1 MTTDFIHGRPMKQ
14 IVLFSLPIMLSSLLQ
29 YTYNMVDNIIVGRYV
44 STNALAAVGN
54 IAPISSFAI
63 GAAFGLTAGF
73 TIPVAQCFGAGDQ
86 EETNRQAGNGIGL
99 SLITGVLF
107 SALALLVLHP
117 MLGWIH
123 TPKEI
128 YDLSVQYAAIMYL
141 GVPAQLLYNVF
152 TGIARSVGDS
162 KKPLLFLLI
171 SVAVNL
177 VLDLLFVAHFGWGVA
192 GAAWATLISQIVAA
206 VSAGIYVFRGI
217 PVLQLKAR
225 MLVPTAKRTRR
236 QLALGIPV
244 SLQFTI
250 TSIGSKC
257 RERLW
262 RRCGGGFYCRRSGG
276 EHYQYSYEQSGG
288 GRVYLC
294 GPELWRRAVS
304 ANSHHRAQGVCGGSG
319 VVYSLLPGTLFRRRA
334 DRGSVYD
341 GL

>member
-192 GAAWATLISQIVAA
+192 GAGELIGRIA
-206 VSAGIYVFRGI
+206 VSYLFTPLFGFKAVCFAG
-217 PVLQLKAR
+217 PVAWLLADLPLIVLYWRKAKQMR
-225 MLVPTAKRTRR
+225 KLSN
-236 QLALGIPV
+236 Q
-244 SLQFTI
+244 
-250 TSIGSKC
+250 
-257 RERLW
+257 
-262 RRCGGGFYCRRSGG
+262 
-276 EHYQYSYEQSGG
+276 
-288 GRVYLC
+288 
-294 GPELWRRAVS
+294 
-304 ANSHHRAQGVCGGSG
+304 
-319 VVYSLLPGTLFRRRA
+319 
-334 DRGSVYD
+334 
-341 GL
+341 

>member
-1 MTTDFIHGRPMKQ
+1 MKQ
-14 IVLFSLPIMLSSLLQ
+14 IVVFSLPIMLSSLLQ

-54 IAPISSFAI
+54 IAPINSFAI

-177 VLDLLFVAHFGWGVA
+177 GNFDL
-192 GAAWATLISQIVAA
+192 S
-206 VSAGIYVFRGI
+206 
-217 PVLQLKAR
+217 
-225 MLVPTAKRTRR
+225 
-236 QLALGIPV
+236 
-244 SLQFTI
+244 
-250 TSIGSKC
+250 
-257 RERLW
+257 
-262 RRCGGGFYCRRSGG
+262 
-276 EHYQYSYEQSGG
+276 
-288 GRVYLC
+288 
-294 GPELWRRAVS
+294 
-304 ANSHHRAQGVCGGSG
+304 N
-319 VVYSLLPGTLFRRRA
+319 
-334 DRGSVYD
+334 RGSCVCRDLCVSGHTGFAAESAYA
-341 GL
+341 GTYR

>member
-123 TPKEI
+123 VSGCAGT
-128 YDLSVQYAAIMYL
+128 AALQCVYRYCPQRW
-141 GVPAQLLYNVF
+141 GQQKAPVVF
-152 TGIARSVGDS
+152 AD
-162 KKPLLFLLI
+162 
-171 SVAVNL
+171 
-177 VLDLLFVAHFGWGVA
+177 
-192 GAAWATLISQIVAA
+192 Q
-206 VSAGIYVFRGI
+206 RG
-217 PVLQLKAR
+217 
-225 MLVPTAKRTRR
+225 
-236 QLALGIPV
+236 
-244 SLQFTI
+244 
-250 TSIGSKC
+250 C
-257 RERLW
+257 
-262 RRCGGGFYCRRSGG
+262 
-276 EHYQYSYEQSGG
+276 
-288 GRVYLC
+288 
-294 GPELWRRAVS
+294 
-304 ANSHHRAQGVCGGSG
+304 
-319 VVYSLLPGTLFRRRA
+319 
-334 DRGSVYD
+334 
-341 GL
+341 

>member
-128 YDLSVQYAAIMYL
+128 YDRLCSTRQLCIWVCRHSCFTMFLPVLPVAL
-141 GVPAQLLYNVF
+141 GTAKSPCCFCSSAWLLIWCWICF
-152 TGIARSVGDS
+152 LWHISVGAWQV
-162 KKPLLFLLI
+162 PL
-171 SVAVNL
+171 
-177 VLDLLFVAHFGWGVA
+177 G
-192 GAAWATLISQIVAA
+192 
-206 VSAGIYVFRGI
+206 
-217 PVLQLKAR
+217 QL
-225 MLVPTAKRTRR
+225 
-236 QLALGIPV
+236 
-244 SLQFTI
+244 
-250 TSIGSKC
+250 
-257 RERLW
+257 
-262 RRCGGGFYCRRSGG
+262 
-276 EHYQYSYEQSGG
+276 
-288 GRVYLC
+288 
-294 GPELWRRAVS
+294 
-304 ANSHHRAQGVCGGSG
+304 
-319 VVYSLLPGTLFRRRA
+319 
-334 DRGSVYD
+334 
-341 GL
+341 

>member
-1 MTTDFIHGRPMKQ
+1 
-14 IVLFSLPIMLSSLLQ
+14 
-29 YTYNMVDNIIVGRYV
+29 MVDNIIVGRYV

-177 VLDLLFVAHFGWGVA
+177 VLDLFLWHISV
-192 GAAWATLISQIVAA
+192 GAWQVPL
-206 VSAGIYVFRGI
+206 G
-217 PVLQLKAR
+217 QL
-225 MLVPTAKRTRR
+225 
-236 QLALGIPV
+236 
-244 SLQFTI
+244 
-250 TSIGSKC
+250 
-257 RERLW
+257 
-262 RRCGGGFYCRRSGG
+262 
-276 EHYQYSYEQSGG
+276 
-288 GRVYLC
+288 
-294 GPELWRRAVS
+294 
-304 ANSHHRAQGVCGGSG
+304 
-319 VVYSLLPGTLFRRRA
+319 
-334 DRGSVYD
+334 
-341 GL
+341 

>member
-152 TGIARSVGDS
+152 TGIG
-162 KKPLLFLLI
+162 P
-171 SVAVNL
+171 
-177 VLDLLFVAHFGWGVA
+177 
-192 GAAWATLISQIVAA
+192 AAL
-206 VSAGIYVFRGI
+206 G
-217 PVLQLKAR
+217 
-225 MLVPTAKRTRR
+225 TAK
-236 QLALGIPV
+236 AL
-244 SLQFTI
+244 
-250 TSIGSKC
+250 
-257 RERLW
+257 
-262 RRCGGGFYCRRSGG
+262 
-276 EHYQYSYEQSGG
+276 
-288 GRVYLC
+288 
-294 GPELWRRAVS
+294 
-304 ANSHHRAQGVCGGSG
+304 
-319 VVYSLLPGTLFRRRA
+319 VVFA
-334 DRGSVYD
+334 HQRGC
-341 GL
+341 